1 MRGIFVTGTDTG
13 VGKTVACAALLHRF
27 AHAGELRYWKPI
39 QTGIDEDDDT
49 ATVIRLSGGE
59 ASRALDEGI
68 RLQRPLSPHL
78 SARLAGVSI
87 NLEDL
92 VEIAMAQPPTRRW
105 IVEGAGGILVPVNAR
120 DLMADL
126 IARLAIPAVIV
137 ARSGL
142 GTINHTLLTIE
153 ALRARTLSVA
163 GVIMVGEPNRHNR
176 SAIEEYGGVAVVGE
190 IPILSPLTPAAVA
203 TAAALLDPA
212 GIIAEVS
219 CEPRLARRA
228 TRLAPVH
235 TDAHAS

>member
-92 VEIAMAQPPTRRW
+92 VQIAMAQPPTRRW

-190 IPILSPLTPAAVA
+190 IPDPVA
-203 TAAALLDPA
+203 THARRCGDGCGPA
-212 GIIAEVS
+212 RSGRNHRGVL

>member
-1 MRGIFVTGTDTG
+1 M
-13 VGKTVACAALLHRF
+13 
-27 AHAGELRYWKPI
+27 
-39 QTGIDEDDDT
+39 
-49 ATVIRLSGGE
+49 IRLSGGE

-105 IVEGAGGILVPVNAR
+105 MVEGAGGILVPVNAR

-163 GVIMVGEPNRHNR
+163 GVIMVGEPMRHNR
-176 SAIEEYGGVAVVGE
+176 FAIEESRRRGRGWRNSD
-190 IPILSPLTPAAVA
+190 PVA
-203 TAAALLDPA
+203 THARRCGDGCGPA
-212 GIIAEVS
+212 GIRQDHHEVFVS
-219 CEPRLARRA
+219 LVSRDARLSGIRTRRCS
-228 TRLAPVH
+228 PVR
-235 TDAHAS
+235 SRCRS